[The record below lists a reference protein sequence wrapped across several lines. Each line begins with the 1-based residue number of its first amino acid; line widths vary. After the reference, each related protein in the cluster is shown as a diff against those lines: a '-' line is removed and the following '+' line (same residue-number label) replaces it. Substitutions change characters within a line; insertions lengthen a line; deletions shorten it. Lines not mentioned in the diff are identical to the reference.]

1 MLNTKDQENLA
12 KATHDVNFL
21 VQDLSSLVE
30 STNPLLADIAIEIL
44 QQAAQ
49 IEKRLL
55 RIESITKNEEK
66 LS

>member
-1 MLNTKDQENLA
+1 MLNTKDQENLT

-21 VQDLSSLVE
+21 VQDLSILVN
-30 STNPLLADIAIEIL
+30 STNPLLADIATEIL

-55 RIESITKNEEK
+55 HIEFITKNEEK
-66 LS
+66 IS